1 MQAAFPWTIFVTS
14 KRALPRQLSVTF
26 LVGSFLFCIANQ
38 ADANTVRFRCMW
50 RDNPATTMVI
60 GWDQVTGSNP
70 IFYYDVVDNGQK
82 TDLYKMSKK
91 PDVVL
96 PARGMNNHF
105 VRLNG
110 LKPNTIYYFVIRDNE
125 NVSRRF
131 SFKTAPDKPERI
143 SLISGGDSRNF
154 RDARRSANKLV
165 SKLRPHAVLFN
176 GDMTP
181 DDTAGEWKKWL
192 DDWQETIGS
201 DGRIFPVIVARG
213 NHEAS
218 NQSLIELFDVPNP
231 NIYYALNMGGNLLH
245 ITTLN
250 TMIPANGEQLT
261 WLEKDL
267 QQSNNITW
275 RLIQY
280 HNAMRPHTKTK
291 PEQDNLV
298 ANWAPLFLKY
308 KVQLAIES
316 DSHVAKWTYPIR
328 PSNEP
333 GSDEGFIRDDEKGT
347 VYVGEGCWGA
357 PLRDADDDKTW
368 TRNSGSFNQFN
379 WIFVDANKVEVRVV
393 LTDVSANVGQ
403 VKDQNIFEPP
413 VGLSLWSP
421 SNGDVVTIYKNP
433 PPVAVVSKP
442 KRETPPIATASVSSV
457 PEKPVTT
464 STSKPARTT
473 AGAAAITEESVNIKL
488 KCDASGKVS
497 FKYSLARAGDVV
509 ILLLDNDLK
518 VINRQALPGQVIKSY
533 LKELDLSSH
542 KNGNYTIVVKCGG
555 DLVQKYQVSK

>member
-1 MQAAFPWTIFVTS
+1 MQAAFPWTTFVTIR
-14 KRALPRQLSVTF
+14 KTLLRQRNVTL
-26 LVGSFLFCIANQ
+26 LVGLFLFCIVNQ

-60 GWDQVTGSNP
+60 GWDQITGNNP
-70 IFYYDVVDNGQK
+70 IFYYDVTDNGQK
-82 TDLYKMSKK
+82 FDLYKTSKK
-91 PDVVL
+91 PDVVM

-105 VRLNG
+105 VRLTG
-110 LKPNTIYYFVIRDNE
+110 LKPNTVYYFVVRDNE

-143 SLISGGDSRNF
+143 SIIAGGDSRNF

-165 SKLRPHAVLFN
+165 SKLRPHFVLFN

-192 DDWQETIGS
+192 DDWQETISS
-201 DGRIFPVIVARG
+201 DGRIFPVVVARG
-213 NHEAS
+213 NHESS
-218 NQSLIELFDVPNP
+218 NQSLIELFDVSNP
-231 NIYYALNMGGNLLH
+231 NIYYSFNFGGNLLH

-275 RLIQY
+275 RFTQY
-280 HNAMRPHTKTK
+280 HNAMRPHTKAK

-298 ANWAPLFLKY
+298 ANWAPLFLKH

-328 PSNEP
+328 PSNES

-357 PLRDADDDKTW
+357 PLRDADDDKSW

-393 LTDVSANVGQ
+393 LTDVSEKVGQ

-433 PPVAVVSKP
+433 PPVAVVNKP
-442 KRETPPIATASVSSV
+442 KRETPPVTTASVSAV

-464 STSKPARTT
+464 STTKPARNT
-473 AGAAAITEESVNIKL
+473 AGAAAVAEEPANIKL
-488 KCDASGKVS
+488 KCDASGKVNVQYTLS
-497 FKYSLARAGDVV
+497 RPGSVL
-509 ILLLDNDLK
+509 ILLLDDKFTVLNRFPLK
-518 VINRQALPGQVIKSY
+518 DQLARTY
-533 LKELDLSSH
+533 DKEFDLSAKKS
-542 KNGNYTIVVKCGG
+542 GNYTIVVKCGEE
-555 DLVQKYQVSK
+555 LVQKFQVSK